1 MSFFKLSE
9 GQLSTNGSFQVSQDI
24 EPMPKDTQVKACI
37 DEVKWDEYNGERYI
51 SARWQVLAPKQFA
64 NRKIFQKIKVEESD
78 VKKRDKAIQML
89 AAIDANCGGKLMSAG
104 IEPTDALMQKNL
116 LMKPMVL
123 LLDVWDMNGKKGNW
137 IKAVSGS
144 GKAEEAAPKPE
155 PKPQPQTQADHDFDD
170 DIFQ

>member
-9 GQLSTNGSFQVSQDI
+9 GQLNTNGNFQVSTDI

-37 DEVKWDEYNGERYI
+37 DEVKWDEYQGDRYI
-51 SARWQVLAPKQFA
+51 SVRWQVLAPKQFA
-64 NRKIFQKIKVEESD
+64 NRKIFQKIKVNEGD

-104 IEPTDALMQKNL
+104 VEPTDAAMQKNL

-123 LLDVWDMNGKKGNW
+123 LLDVWEINDKKGNW

-144 GKAEEAAPKPE
+144 SKQESAPAPAAAAP
-155 PKPQPQTQADHDFDD
+155 ADEDD
-170 DIFQ
+170 DIF

>member
-9 GQLSTNGSFQVSQDI
+9 GQLNTNGNFQVSADI

-37 DEVKWDEYNGERYI
+37 DEVKWDEYQGDRYI
-51 SARWQVLAPKQFA
+51 SVRWQVLAPKQFA
-64 NRKIFQKIKVEESD
+64 NRKIFQKIKVNEGD

-104 IEPTDALMQKNL
+104 VEPTDASMQKNL

-123 LLDVWDMNGKKGNW
+123 LLDVWEINDKKGNW

-144 GKAEEAAPKPE
+144 KQEAAPAPA
-155 PKPQPQTQADHDFDD
+155 PAAADEDD
-170 DIFQ
+170 DIF

>member
-9 GQLSTNGSFQVSQDI
+9 GQLSTNGNFQVSTDI

-37 DEVKWDEYNGERYI
+37 DEVKWDDYQGDRYI
-51 SARWQVLAPKQFA
+51 SVRWQVLAPKQFA
-64 NRKIFQKIKVEESD
+64 NRKIFQKLKVEEGD

-104 IEPTDALMQKNL
+104 VEPTDAAMQKNL

-123 LLDVWDMNGKKGNW
+123 LLDVWEINDKKGNW
-137 IKAVSGS
+137 VKAVSGS
-144 GKAEEAAPKPE
+144 SKQEAPPAPAPVAAAP
-155 PKPQPQTQADHDFDD
+155 ADEDD
-170 DIFQ
+170 DIF

>member
-9 GQLSTNGSFQVSQDI
+9 GQLNTTGNYAVAADI

-37 DEVKWDEYNGERYI
+37 DEVKWDEYQGERYI
-51 SARWQVLAPKQFA
+51 SARWQVLAPKQYA
-64 NRKIFQKIKVEESD
+64 NRKIFQKIKVEEAD
-78 VKKRDKAIQML
+78 TKKRDKAIQML

-104 IEPTDALMQKNL
+104 VEPTDAAMQKNL

-137 IKAVSGS
+137 VKAVSGS
-144 GKAEEAAPKPE
+144 SKQEEKPAPAPAAAE
-155 PKPQPQTQADHDFDD
+155 DDD
-170 DIFQ
+170 DIF